1 MLRYLRVIYL
11 TRESTEWAFCFVPG
25 MEGDMRKVL
34 GLVGSALL
42 FAGPALAA
50 DLARRPPPPPYK
62 APPPVPVFSWTGFY
76 IGGHGGYGWSNSQ
89 GLDLKGGFAGGQ
101 VGYNYQMNNFVWG
114 IEGDGAWADISQSSA
129 FLPATSFRFNAL
141 ASLRARLGLA
151 FGNALLYGTAGGGW
165 AHGKLEIVGFSASQW
180 HSGWTAG
187 GGVEYAF
194 TPNWTGKVEYLHYG
208 LDSATYTFPGLSV
221 ISGKL
226 DVETIKAGIN
236 YKF

>member
-1 MLRYLRVIYL
+1 MLRYVPVIHL

-34 GLVGSALL
+34 GLVGASLL

-50 DLARRPPPPPYK
+50 DLARRPPPPYK

-76 IGGHGGYGWSNSQ
+76 IGGHGGYGLSNSQ

-114 IEGDGAWADISQSSA
+114 IEGDGAWADISQTNP
-129 FLPATSFRFNAL
+129 FGVPLTKVSFDSL
-141 ASLRARLGLA
+141 ASLRARLGVA
-151 FGNALLYGTAGGGW
+151 FGNALLYGTGGGGW
-165 AHGKLEIVGFSASQW
+165 GHLKLSAVGLSDSTW
-180 HSGWTAG
+180 LSGWTAG
-187 GGVEYAF
+187 AGIEYAF

-208 LDSATYTFPGLSV
+208 FGGSETLFGVSV
-221 ISGKL
+221 GKL